1 MTLDDDTKTGFDSA
15 ELREAAFDA
24 MENAYAPYSNFRVG
38 AAVRTTD
45 GQIVAGCNV
54 ENAAYGEA
62 LCAERVAIAAAVAQG
77 LRGFEEIA
85 IATDSDEPSPP
96 CGSCRQTMSEFAP
109 DLRVTSY
116 GRNGRQIT
124 WRLSDLLPEAFAPNH
139 LRGRM

>member
-1 MTLDDDTKTGFDSA
+1 MSESPSA
-15 ELREAAFDA
+15 DATRSLRDAAFAA

-38 AAVRTTD
+38 AALRTTD
-45 GQIVAGCNV
+45 GTIISGCNV

-62 LCAERVAIAAAVAQG
+62 LCAERVAVAAAVAQG
-77 LRGFEEIA
+77 IKSFDEIA
-85 IATDSDEPSPP
+85 IASESDDPSPP

-116 GRNGRQIT
+116 AKNGKEAT
-124 WRLSDLLPEAFAPNH
+124 WRLSDLLPEAFALNH